1 MKIETVDVQHV
12 VVPLAKPAGFA
23 LGQITS
29 FGCLLVTVRADDG
42 TTGESLIFTINNIR
56 ARVLAE
62 MVESLKPLVIG
73 ADPAFTT
80 QFWTKAWRGIN
91 FIGHKG
97 VSIMGISA
105 LDCAMWDLS
114 AKAAGLPLHRM
125 LGGAQTRLPAYHSGG
140 LWLSQSIAELADEAQ
155 SMVVSGFKV
164 IKMRLGAPTAEQDR
178 ERARAIRKA
187 IGPNIKLM
195 ADGNQGFTENEAI
208 RRARLLEE
216 VDLTWYEEPLPAW
229 DIDGLARVRAA
240 VSMPIASGET
250 EYTRYGCR
258 EMLMKRSVDVLMPD
272 LQRIGGVTEFMRVS
286 RMAEAFDVQISSHLF
301 SEMSIQLLG
310 ALSNVAY
317 LEYMPWF
324 KDLYTEAL
332 VFEDGDALVPDR
344 PGFGF
349 TFNQDY
355 VSFLAKK
362 S

>member
-1 MKIETVDVQHV
+1 
-12 VVPLAKPAGFA
+12 
-23 LGQITS
+23 
-29 FGCLLVTVRADDG
+29 
-42 TTGESLIFTINNIR
+42 
-56 ARVLAE
+56 
-62 MVESLKPLVIG
+62 MV
-73 ADPAFTT
+73 A
-80 QFWTKAWRGIN
+80 
-91 FIGHKG
+91 
-97 VSIMGISA
+97 
-105 LDCAMWDLS
+105 
-114 AKAAGLPLHRM
+114 
-125 LGGAQTRLPAYHSGG
+125 
-140 LWLSQSIAELADEAQ
+140 
-155 SMVVSGFKV
+155 SGFKV
-164 IKMRLGAPTAEQDR
+164 IKMRLGAPTAELDL
-178 ERARAIRKA
+178 ERARAIRKGV
-187 IGPNIKLM
+187 GPNIKLM

-272 LQRIGGVTEFMRVS
+272 LQRVGGVTEFMRVS

-324 KDLYTEAL
+324 KDLYAETL
-332 VFEDGDALVPDR
+332 VFEAGDALVPDR

-355 VSFLAKK
+355 VSFLAKN